1 MKRSAI
7 IGMWHFSFTVSDLER
22 SLGFYCDDLGFE
34 LVHRQEQATEYTSR
48 LVGYPSAHL
57 LVAQLR
63 VPGQPLGPS
72 SHHLELIEYVHP
84 RGRRSEAEIKNP
96 GEGHLAIA
104 VADIDAMH
112 RWLVAQGARFISPP
126 NLITAG
132 VNRGGYA
139 CYFRDPD
146 DIVLELVQPP
156 TLGTV

>member
-1 MKRSAI
+1 MI

-22 SLGFYCDDLGFE
+22 SLAFYCDDLGFE

-72 SHHLELIEYVHP
+72 SHHLELIEYVQP
-84 RGRRSEAEIKNP
+84 RGTRSEAEIKNP

-104 VADIDAMH
+104 VDDIAAMH
-112 RWLVAQGARFISPP
+112 RWLSAKGVRFISPP

-132 VNRGGYA
+132 VNLGGYA

-156 TLGTV
+156 T